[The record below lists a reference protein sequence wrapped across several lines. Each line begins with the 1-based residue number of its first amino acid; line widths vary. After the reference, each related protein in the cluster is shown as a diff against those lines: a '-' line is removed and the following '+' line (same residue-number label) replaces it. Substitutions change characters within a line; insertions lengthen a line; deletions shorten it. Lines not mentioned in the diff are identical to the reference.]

1 MTVINT
7 SINTV
12 QNLKQSRCFRNFKTN
27 TKAPNQYLRYALQN
41 TREIRLQQE
50 KVQKAQDNL
59 FKQLMR
65 NSEIFYKNN
74 LYSSVSNLANIEM
87 EQDESNCME
96 ICDASENLHMGI
108 QDSFWDQTPDQTNKL
123 QNDESIPMEL
133 SEEFNVSSI
142 TEMELQQ
149 EISTSQYSTLDT
161 SSIKDFLC
169 LAF

>member
-1 MTVINT
+1 MG
-7 SINTV
+7 
-12 QNLKQSRCFRNFKTN
+12 
-27 TKAPNQYLRYALQN
+27 KAPNQYLRYALQN
-41 TREIRLQQE
+41 TREIRLQQD
-50 KVQKAQDNL
+50 K
-59 FKQLMR
+59 
-65 NSEIFYKNN
+65 
-74 LYSSVSNLANIEM
+74 
-87 EQDESNCME
+87 SNCME
-96 ICDASENLHMGI
+96 ICDASKSLHMGI